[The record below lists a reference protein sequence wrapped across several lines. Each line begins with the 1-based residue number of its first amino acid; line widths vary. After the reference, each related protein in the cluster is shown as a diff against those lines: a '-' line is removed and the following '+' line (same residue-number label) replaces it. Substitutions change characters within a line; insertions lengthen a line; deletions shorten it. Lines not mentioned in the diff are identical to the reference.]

1 MLHLYKSNDILS
13 YMKPAETIKP
23 HLIIMVGIPSSG
35 KSFFAEHFA
44 ETFKA
49 PIVSYDIIRKEF
61 FKKPAFSE
69 DEDEMIRKVSNY
81 ILSEF
86 LKTKKTVIFEGQTDL
101 RAERFEIAKGARK
114 AGYEPLFIWVQ
125 TETMTAKKR
134 ANRSSHEK
142 PAISDDEFDTKLK
155 KFNTPNKTEQFV
167 VISGKHTYASQL
179 KIVLKHLIQPR
190 PEISEQKT
198 RLQTPKP
205 RSFLIR

>member
-1 MLHLYKSNDILS
+1 
-13 YMKPAETIKP
+13 MKPAETVKP

-61 FKKPAFSE
+61 FSNPTFSE
-69 DEDEMIRKVSNY
+69 EENEMIRKVSNY

-101 RAERFEIAKGARK
+101 RAERFELAKGARL

-125 TETMTAKKR
+125 TETMTSRKR
-134 ANRSSHEK
+134 ATKSNPEK
-142 PAISDDEFDTKLK
+142 PAITGDEFDAKLK
-155 KFNTPNKTEQFV
+155 KFNTPNKNEQFI

-190 PEISEQKT
+190 PEVSEQKT
-198 RLQTPKP
+198 MLRTPKI
-205 RSFLIR
+205 RNFLIR

>member
-1 MLHLYKSNDILS
+1 
-13 YMKPAETIKP
+13 MKPAETIKP

-49 PIVSYDIIRKEF
+49 PIVSYDILRKEF
-61 FKKPAFSE
+61 FPNPTYSE
-69 DEDEMIRKVSNY
+69 DEDEIISKVSNY

-86 LKTKKTVIFEGQTDL
+86 LKTKKTVILEGQTDL
-101 RAERFEIAKGARK
+101 RTKRFEITKSARL

-125 TETMTAKKR
+125 TETMTARKR
-134 ANRSSHEK
+134 ANKSSPKK
-142 PAISDDEFDTKLK
+142 PAITGDEFDAKLK
-155 KFNTPNKTEQFV
+155 KFNTPNKNEQFI

-179 KIVLKHLIQPR
+179 KIVLKHLIQPH
-190 PEISEQKT
+190 PEVSEQKT
-198 RLQTPKP
+198 IVRTPKS

>member
-1 MLHLYKSNDILS
+1 
-13 YMKPAETIKP
+13 MKPGETTKP
-23 HLIIMVGIPSSG
+23 HLIIMVGIPSAG

-61 FKKPAFSE
+61 FSDPTYSD
-69 DEDEMIRKVSNY
+69 DENEMIRKVSNY

-101 RAERFEIAKGARK
+101 RAERFEIAKGARA

-125 TETMTAKKR
+125 TETMTARKR
-134 ANRSSHEK
+134 ATKSNPGK
-142 PAISDDEFDTKLK
+142 PALSNDEFDIKLK
-155 KFNTPNKTEQFV
+155 KFNTPNKNEQFI
-167 VISGKHTYASQL
+167 VISGKHTYPSQL

-190 PEISEQKT
+190 PEINEQKT

-205 RSFLIR
+205 RNFLVR